1 MIFPKENGFKIY
13 YVPSIGVRA
22 GISSCFLDR
31 VTSIDTKIKY
41 KEIQSKHFE
50 AKIGKLAIP
59 VSDFSFKIHDA
70 ILGAPV
76 TI

>member
-1 MIFPKENGFKIY
+1 MYLQLGYEPAS
-13 YVPSIGVRA
+13 PAAS
-22 GISSCFLDR
+22 LDR